1 MELFTTADTL
11 NLCGLV
17 LGVVMGATARRARF
31 CTFGA
36 VEDYILIGKS
46 DRLRAWVLA
55 IAVAIIGVQLLYF
68 FDLARIEQVFYLTPK
83 FGILGSLVGGLLF
96 GLGMAMVGTCGFGV
110 IVRAASGDLRSF
122 CNFIILGIAGYM
134 TARGVLSLFREG
146 LDHFDFVLAPLK
158 GQGLGHV
165 LEWLFGFESRFIWLG
180 MGLFV
185 GGLLFYFCFKD
196 KSFRSSARDVWAG
209 FLIGLSVVGAFFATG
224 YLGAD
229 PFEEIRVQAISY
241 VLPLGD
247 SLIYLMTYSG
257 AFLTF
262 PVALVMGTFLGSFI
276 VAFWSKE
283 LRFESYDGVYEMRRH
298 ILGAVAMGAGGI
310 IAHGCTIGQG
320 VSGVSTLALSS
331 MVALFSIFIG
341 ASFGLHWMLSGNL
354 KDAFS
359 SLLGRSH

>member
-1 MELFTTADTL
+1 MEFFTTSHTL

-17 LGVVMGATARRARF
+17 LGIVMGATARRARF

-36 VEDYILIGKS
+36 IEDYILIGKT

-68 FDLARIEQVFYLTPK
+68 FDVARIDQVFYLSPK

-122 CNFIILGIAGYM
+122 CNAIILGIAGYM
-134 TARGVLSLFREG
+134 SARGLLSFFREG
-146 LDHFDFVLAPLK
+146 VDYFDFVLAPLK
-158 GQGLGHV
+158 GQGLAHV
-165 LEWLFGFESRFIWLG
+165 LEWLFGSESRFVWLG
-180 MGLFV
+180 LGVFV
-185 GGLLFYFCFKD
+185 GGVLLYFCFKD
-196 KSFRSSARDVWAG
+196 KSFRSSARDVGAG

-224 YLGAD
+224 YIGAD

-241 VLPLGD
+241 VLPVGD
-247 SLIYLMTYSG
+247 GLIYLMTYSG

-262 PVALVMGTFLGSFI
+262 PVALVLGTFLGSFI
-276 VAFWSKE
+276 IAFWSKE

-298 ILGAVAMGAGGI
+298 ILGASAMGAGGI
-310 IAHGCTIGQG
+310 IGHGCTIGQG
-320 VSGVSTLALSS
+320 VSGVATLALSS
-331 MVALFSIFIG
+331 MVALFSIYIG
-341 ASFGLHWMLSGNL
+341 ARFGLHWMLSGNL
-354 KDAFS
+354 RDAFS
-359 SLLGRSH
+359 SLLGRPH